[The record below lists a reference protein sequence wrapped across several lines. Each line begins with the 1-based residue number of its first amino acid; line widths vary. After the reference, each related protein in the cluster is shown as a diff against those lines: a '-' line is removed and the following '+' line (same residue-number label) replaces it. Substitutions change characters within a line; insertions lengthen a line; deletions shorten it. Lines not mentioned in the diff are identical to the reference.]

1 MCRLM
6 MSTTNP
12 SDTAVSERL
21 ARYRAMAESARR
33 EAARAAGDAR
43 ESYLFIADQ
52 WDRLA
57 AMARKPDA
65 QPSRFG

>member
-1 MCRLM
+1 M
-6 MSTTNP
+6 NP
-12 SDTAVSERL
+12 SDKSSSERL

-57 AMARKPDA
+57 ELATKPRTP
-65 QPSRFG
+65 PSNFG

>member
-1 MCRLM
+1 
-6 MSTTNP
+6 MSTMNP
-12 SDTAVSERL
+12 SANGTSERL

-33 EAARAAGDAR
+33 EAARAAGEAR

-57 AMARKPDA
+57 ETARTANAP
-65 QPSRFG
+65 P

>member
-1 MCRLM
+1 

-12 SDTAVSERL
+12 FDTAGSNRL
-21 ARYRAMAESARR
+21 ARYRAMADSARR

-57 AMARKPDA
+57 EMAR
-65 QPSRFG
+65 QPGSPPSSRFS